1 MAFGYIGR
9 STHRVIS
16 IYQSVNNANGSIR
29 SGCRYAPLL
38 EENLEVDMEGQLN
51 EIIDAQHVDG
61 SNGKKYR

>member
-1 MAFGYIGR
+1 M
-9 STHRVIS
+9 IS